1 MEFVAYFVEEDG
13 TVPVSNM
20 ENLFG
25 TPGCLWLLPLLER
38 VEYSDIDPNE
48 SDLGT
53 SRADSAAATLWLL
66 A

>member
-1 MEFVAYFVEEDG
+1 ME
-13 TVPVSNM
+13 T
-20 ENLFG
+20 LFG
-25 TPGCLWLLPLLER
+25 TAGCLWLLPLPER
-38 VEYSDIDPNE
+38 VEDSDIDPNE